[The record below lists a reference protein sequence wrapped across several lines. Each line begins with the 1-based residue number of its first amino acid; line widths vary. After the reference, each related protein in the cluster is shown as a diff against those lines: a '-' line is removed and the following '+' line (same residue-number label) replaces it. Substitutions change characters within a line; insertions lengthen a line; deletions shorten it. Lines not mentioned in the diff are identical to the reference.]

1 MIDAE
6 GGNKCDDGDAA
17 PSLSVMCVHGSGGPG
32 SKRKDGVSVCAR
44 LYVNHFVRVFFIAM
58 PVVVGH
64 SSIHVPRFL
73 SLSANYVRTKLTARS
88 KKLWTRARSSEC
100 LWGEEAPVCMCVNG

>member
-1 MIDAE
+1 MIDAD

-58 PVVVGH
+58 PVAVGH

-73 SLSANYVRTKLTARS
+73 SLSKLREDKANRQV
-88 KKLWTRARSSEC
+88 
-100 LWGEEAPVCMCVNG
+100 EEALDACTFQ